1 MASTTQAASY
11 SSGLFWQRS
20 DIEKPISNRQSLRP
34 NNGPRDGF
42 HRRKFFL
49 ETSVHQI
56 RRLSPQHAQRERSS
70 ALHAEESF
78 PTNRAFSDC
87 RSRFADNISPADSG
101 FRGEITIGNPKS
113 EIANAPLAQL
123 AEQVTLNHWVA
134 GSIPARCI
142 LFLAGTDWRGVP
154 ELDRSHFPKPIINL
168 VQHPRHAEPNSEL
181 RNFLRNRAVRIC
193 VSQEVADAIT
203 ATGEV
208 NGPVFTIPN
217 AIELSCV

>member
-1 MASTTQAASY
+1 
-11 SSGLFWQRS
+11 
-20 DIEKPISNRQSLRP
+20 
-34 NNGPRDGF
+34 NGPRDGF

-134 GSIPARCI
+134 GSIPARCS
-142 LFLAGTDWRGVP
+142 LFESLDSNRRQDFRISSTWSCANPSRIVSFPLIVTVLAAY
-154 ELDRSHFPKPIINL
+154 S
-168 VQHPRHAEPNSEL
+168 AS
-181 RNFLRNRAVRIC
+181 
-193 VSQEVADAIT
+193 
-203 ATGEV
+203 
-208 NGPVFTIPN
+208 
-217 AIELSCV
+217 